1 MQPTVATSVDSSQQP
16 LPLQPLP
23 LQPLPPNPWYMDEAI
38 FSTDTTV
45 CHQPILPVVTS
56 QQEDAATPSSTTTS
70 ALIDLS
76 FDNAW
81 VRDHDDWLHRALDT
95 SPEATASSSRDA
107 RHARR
112 IPHDRDRSR
121 SPHDRD
127 RRRRAVQVPLYTGPL
142 YFLSGMSVGEA
153 CREALCG
160 PRRDGLALFN
170 LQSGTMSFQEVELAC
185 RRRALREIR
194 RGICFYF
201 GITEHPARRWSEHQ
215 ADNHI
220 WQGMIVLMQA
230 ESSFDTSALERI
242 LIRQYSQSVL
252 CLNFGPGGERA
263 SSGTPHYCYM
273 LVAEEGPLRRP
284 PRRPNR

>member
-153 CREALCG
+153 CREALETAWPSSICSPAPCLSKKWSLRAG
-160 PRRDGLALFN
+160 AELF
-170 LQSGTMSFQEVELAC
+170 E
-185 RRRALREIR
+185 R
-194 RGICFYF
+194 
-201 GITEHPARRWSEHQ
+201 
-215 ADNHI
+215 
-220 WQGMIVLMQA
+220 
-230 ESSFDTSALERI
+230 FDEAYAFI
-242 LIRQYSQSVL
+242 LV
-252 CLNFGPGGERA
+252 
-263 SSGTPHYCYM
+263 
-273 LVAEEGPLRRP
+273 
-284 PRRPNR
+284 